1 MAKSTLKITVAANGK
16 GMSVAG
22 LAAIR
27 ETVSVT
33 VVGGAALIA
42 DGLKVLIQSLQSTGV
57 DAKIALADTWQAS
70 GLDAVGDMDMNT
82 DEAIAAFSGAP
93 NICMKPFNILVYTET
108 GSALK
113 VNSVLNI
120 MNFPVSASGEP
131 TVRASF
137 P

>member
-1 MAKSTLKITVAANGK
+1 MAKSTLTITVAANGK
-16 GMSVAG
+16 GMSVSG

-42 DGLKVLIQSLQSTGV
+42 DGLKVLVQSLQSTGV

-93 NICMKPFNILVYTET
+93 NLGMKPFNILVYTET

>member
-1 MAKSTLKITVAANGK
+1 MAKSTLAITISAGNK
-16 GMSVAG
+16 GMSVVG

-33 VVGGAALIA
+33 VVGGASLIA
-42 DGLKVLIQSLQSTGV
+42 DGLKVLLQSLHSTGDV
-57 DAKIALADTWQAS
+57 SKIASVETWQTS
-70 GLDAVGDMDMNT
+70 GLNAVGDMDMNT
-82 DEAIAAFSGAP
+82 DEAIAAFSLAP
-93 NICMKPFNILVYTET
+93 NLGMKPFNILVYTST
-108 GSALK
+108 GTALK
-113 VNSVLNI
+113 VNSVVNV

>member
-1 MAKSTLKITVAANGK
+1 MAKSTLAITILAGNK
-16 GMSVAG
+16 GMSVVG

-33 VVGGAALIA
+33 VVGGASLIA
-42 DGLKVLIQSLQSTGV
+42 DGLKVLLQSLHSTGDV
-57 DAKIALADTWQAS
+57 SKIASVETWQTS

-82 DEAIAAFSGAP
+82 DEAIAAFSLAP
-93 NICMKPFNILVYTET
+93 NLGMKPFNIIVYTST
-108 GSALK
+108 GTALK
-113 VNSVLNI
+113 VNSVVNV

>member
-1 MAKSTLKITVAANGK
+1 MAKSTLAITISAGNK
-16 GMSVAG
+16 GMSVVG

-33 VVGGAALIA
+33 VVGGASLIA
-42 DGLKVLIQSLQSTGV
+42 DGLKVLLQSLQSTGGV
-57 DAKIALADTWQAS
+57 AKIASVETWQTS

-82 DEAIAAFSGAP
+82 DEAIAAFSLAP
-93 NICMKPFNILVYTET
+93 NLGMRPFNILVYTST
-108 GSALK
+108 GTALK
-113 VNSVLNI
+113 VNSVVNV

>member
-1 MAKSTLKITVAANGK
+1 MAKSTLAITISAGNK
-16 GMSVAG
+16 GMSVVG

-33 VVGGAALIA
+33 VVGGASLIA
-42 DGLKVLIQSLQSTGV
+42 DGLKVLLQSLHSTGDV
-57 DAKIALADTWQAS
+57 AKIASVETWQTS

-82 DEAIAAFSGAP
+82 DEAIAAFSLAP
-93 NICMKPFNILVYTET
+93 NLGMKPFNILVYTST
-108 GSALK
+108 GTALK
-113 VNSVLNI
+113 VNSVVNV

>member
-1 MAKSTLKITVAANGK
+1 MAKSTLAITISAGNK
-16 GMSVAG
+16 GMSVVG

-33 VVGGAALIA
+33 VVGGASLIA
-42 DGLKVLIQSLQSTGV
+42 DGLKVLLQSLHSTGDV
-57 DAKIALADTWQAS
+57 SKIASVETWQTS

-82 DEAIAAFSGAP
+82 DEAIAAFSLAP
-93 NICMKPFNILVYTET
+93 NLGMKPFNIIVYTST
-108 GSALK
+108 GTALK
-113 VNSVLNI
+113 VNSVVNV

>member
-1 MAKSTLKITVAANGK
+1 MAKSTLTITVSANGK
-16 GMSVAG
+16 GMSVSG

-33 VVGGAALIA
+33 VVGGAALIS
-42 DGLKVLIQSLQSTGV
+42 DGLKVLVQSLQSTGI

-93 NICMKPFNILVYTET
+93 NLGMKPFNILVYTET
-108 GSALK
+108 GSSLK